1 MASAKEPLKYSATLK
16 QTKLYCQIDW
26 TIEDYLTW
34 SELKEDHSE
43 QFSPDFEFYFPE
55 VNKTYVFALKIRPKG
70 GGKTDDS
77 KDLALYLMNQKP
89 EPVDVKVDLR
99 IGSKVSAFTHSY
111 ETVGGYGFCSLLTND
126 LLLANRNDYLPDG
139 NLNIQCKFVIIH
151 TSSVIVKDLEG
162 VDEEKDDLCKSMEK
176 LLDDD
181 TLADFE
187 IVSGSEVFPCHKS
200 ILANQSDVFATVMN
214 SSSWEENK
222 NNQYPIDGHDP
233 KIVKQMIHF
242 IYTNRLPDGV
252 KCSPQLLLI
261 ADRFRLK
268 GLIQF
273 CKTKLSKSLTTTNA
287 IQVLD
292 AADKVPDA
300 ASLKIAAV
308 QFIADNLPFLI
319 GTDDWNNI
327 LGKSIKLLNSV
338 LKIKF

>member
-1 MASAKEPLKYSATLK
+1 
-16 QTKLYCQIDW
+16 
-26 TIEDYLTW
+26 
-34 SELKEDHSE
+34 
-43 QFSPDFEFYFPE
+43 

-70 GGKTDDS
+70 GGKADGS
-77 KDLALYLMNQKP
+77 KDIAIYLMNQKA
-89 EPVDVKVDLR
+89 ESVDVKVHIR
-99 IGSKVSAFTHSY
+99 IGSKASSFTHSY
-111 ETVGGYGFCSLLTND
+111 ETLGGYGFASLLTND
-126 LLLANRNDYLPDG
+126 ILVANTNDYLPDG
-139 NLNIQCKFVIIH
+139 NLSIHCKFIIIH
-151 TSSVIVKDLEG
+151 SSSVIIKDLEEM
-162 VDEEKDDLCKSMEK
+162 DEDKDDLCKSMEK

-181 TLADFE
+181 SLTDFE
-187 IVSGSEVFPCHKS
+187 VTCGSEVFPCHKS
-200 ILANQSDVFATVMN
+200 ILANQSDVFATIIN
-214 SSSWEENK
+214 SRKWEENK
-222 NNQYPIDGHDP
+222 SNIEGHDP

-327 LGKSIKLLNSV
+327 LGKNIKLLNSV